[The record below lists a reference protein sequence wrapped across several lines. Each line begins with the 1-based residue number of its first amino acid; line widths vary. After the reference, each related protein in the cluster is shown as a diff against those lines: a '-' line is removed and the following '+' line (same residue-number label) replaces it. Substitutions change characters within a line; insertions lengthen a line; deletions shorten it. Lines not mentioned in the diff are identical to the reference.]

1 MGRWNLRKSDQEGL
15 TKRLLIGTGR
25 DGGWA
30 GACGKMDP
38 MLARRKG
45 TTQEWEWYYRGNP
58 EEVDESKPE
67 MILEAQTLEA

>member
-1 MGRWNLRKSDQEGL
+1 
-15 TKRLLIGTGR
+15 
-25 DGGWA
+25 
-30 GACGKMDP
+30 MDP